1 MSASSACRRERRN
14 ELRRSSRLLLVG
26 CLTLVV
32 VQTGCVE
39 TALRERDEPMD
50 YGPIAV
56 PDAETASP
64 GSIFQGSTSSGSYL
78 FFDSKARKP
87 GDLVTVM
94 IVEKTQA
101 QGDASTELESERTMS
116 GTVSS
121 DIGLVSLITKP
132 AKKIL
137 GFFGLGGSSVNNA
150 PGAETNVVSSTMTN
164 DFSGDGMTS
173 RSGSFTG
180 VVTCRVLDVQP
191 NGILHIRGRRWVVI
205 NHDAQYL
212 TIEGLVRPED
222 LTINNTVASNYVAEM
237 SLSYDGLGVIDDKQR
252 PGWVAR
258 VFDWVY
264 PL

>member
-1 MSASSACRRERRN
+1 MFASSLGRR
-14 ELRRSSRLLLVG
+14 LAPLLLAA
-26 CLTLVV
+26 LALQNTA
-32 VQTGCVE
+32 CVE
-39 TALRERDEPMD
+39 KALRERNELMNYEPIVIPEPQAPTD
-50 YGPIAV
+50 
-56 PDAETASP
+56 
-64 GSIFQGSTSSGSYL
+64 GSIFQGRASSGSYL

-94 IVEKTQA
+94 IVEQTQA
-101 QGDASTELESERTMS
+101 QGDASTELDSERTMQ
-116 GTVSS
+116 GGVSS
-121 DIGLVSLITKP
+121 DIGLTGLITKP

-137 GFFGLGGSSVNNA
+137 GLFGLGGGNNPQADGATVNI
-150 PGAETNVVSSTMTN
+150 VDSTMTN
-164 DFSGDGMTS
+164 EFTGEGKTS

-180 VVTCRVLDVQP
+180 VVTCRVLDVLP
-191 NGILHIRGRRWVVI
+191 SGILHIRGRRWVVI

-222 LTINNTVASNYVAEM
+222 LSINNTVTSNFVAEM

-258 VFDWVY
+258 IFDWIY